1 MHASPVSRRRRG
13 ATLVELLVT
22 MLIFGIV
29 MSSAFAFLLVQT
41 RGYRSIAT
49 RTDQVQNAR
58 FGHDI
63 LRQEVRTAGTNVVDA
78 QPLVVY
84 ASDSVFAFNADLLTN
99 LLDSV
104 LFTGAIYVDPYASDD
119 EASALT
125 TDAPIVI
132 PGSTFTYP
140 LADYSSA
147 LGTIGEAETVIFYFT
162 PDTLSEEAGDYALM
176 RQTNGGVPEMVSGG
190 LRQSDGIPFF
200 RYWYDPARYDA
211 AANGLERVPPAWLPL
226 AKTVAIRGA
235 PPDTGAS
242 TTTRIDQLRAVEV
255 TYEAAKRS
263 DGDREVIRYM
273 IPMPNVGAERAVR
286 ACGRPPLPPSTP
298 NAVWNVDSAAV
309 LLSWP
314 NATDDGAGEDD
325 TLRYVLWRRLL
336 GATTWRAPIA
346 TVGAVPGTGTYSYRD
361 GGVEVGAGNTYQ
373 YVLAVQDCTPNLST
387 LSGVV
392 GVTVP

>member
-1 MHASPVSRRRRG
+1 MLPARTTHRRRG
-13 ATLVELLVT
+13 ATLVELLIT
-22 MLIFGIV
+22 MLIFGII
-29 MSSAFAFLLVQT
+29 MTSAFAFLLVQT
-41 RGYRSIAT
+41 RGYRSLAT

-63 LRQEVRTAGTNVVDA
+63 LRQEIRTAGTNVVDA

-99 LLDSV
+99 LVDSV
-104 LFTGAIYVDPYASDD
+104 FKTGAIYVDPYASDAD
-119 EASALT
+119 ASALT

-132 PGSTFTYP
+132 PGTTFSYP

-147 LGTIGEAETVIFYFT
+147 LGTVGEAETVIFYFT
-162 PDTLSEEAGDYALM
+162 PDTLSAEAADYALM

-190 LRQSDGIPFF
+190 LRRSGDAPFF
-200 RYWYDPARYDA
+200 RYWYDPARYDPSA
-211 AANGLERVPPAWLPL
+211 SGLARVPESWLPL

-235 PPDTGAS
+235 PPDTGMS
-242 TTTRIDQLRAVEV
+242 VTTRIDQLRAVEV
-255 TYEAAKRS
+255 TYEGAKRS
-263 DGDREVIRYM
+263 DGGREIVRYM
-273 IPMPNVGAERAVR
+273 VPMPNVGAERAVR

-298 NAVWNVDSAAV
+298 SVVWQADSAVV
-309 LLSWP
+309 LLTWP
-314 NATDDGAGEDD
+314 NAMDDGAGEDD
-325 TLRYVLWRRLL
+325 TLRYVLWRRLA

-346 TVGAVPGTGTYSYRD
+346 TVGAVPGTGMYTYRD
-361 GGVEVGAGNTYQ
+361 GGVDVGAGMRYE

-387 LSGVV
+387 LSGVA